1 MSAKENTTKFNKDNN
16 NYNERTT
23 NTLNQQQDAINKTLD
38 SILNNVK
45 RTTDEA
51 TREIPRYTQR
61 IAEYQEQ
68 TIQTVRDIA
77 SDYIEAQKQ
86 VIGSF
91 QSQVDRNNNG
101 AWDLYNPQKI
111 AENHAVMVNNF
122 TSYLLNTS
130 NLINNAL
137 ASNMRV
143 YNTALEQTRD
153 NVKACAKTNTQF
165 IQSVNSQNKEVNF
178 TRSLTTPPYSQ
189 ILKTVSERLTYSNDL
204 IDINQSTENQKK
216 KDKKPK
222 RILIAEPDSDIHVL
236 YSLFTKQY
244 GFSISDVKVVQ
255 NGNKCLEIIHSNRN
269 DNNENNKENNDY
281 DIFIVD
287 THLSDISGFEVAR
300 KIRNRLP
307 HKRIILTTTYSL
319 DNISSMIDSIG
330 IKSQDVLFKPFSYYD
345 LVSILK
351 EPGMSNN

>member
-1 MSAKENTTKFNKDNN
+1 MSIIKSLIHTLIYLSNVYIYMSAKENTTKFNKDNN

-38 SILNNVK
+38 NTLQNVK

-101 AWDLYNPQKI
+101 VWNWFNPQRI
-111 AENHAVMVNNF
+111 AENHAVAVNNF
-122 TSYLLNTS
+122 TSYLVNTS

-153 NVKACAKTNTQF
+153 NVKACAKTNTNF
-165 IQSVNSQNKEVNF
+165 IQSFDSQNRERNF
-178 TRSLTTPPYSQ
+178 
-189 ILKTVSERLTYSNDL
+189 
-204 IDINQSTENQKK
+204 
-216 KDKKPK
+216 
-222 RILIAEPDSDIHVL
+222 
-236 YSLFTKQY
+236 
-244 GFSISDVKVVQ
+244 IS
-255 NGNKCLEIIHSNRN
+255 
-269 DNNENNKENNDY
+269 
-281 DIFIVD
+281 
-287 THLSDISGFEVAR
+287 
-300 KIRNRLP
+300 P
-307 HKRIILTTTYSL
+307 
-319 DNISSMIDSIG
+319 
-330 IKSQDVLFKPFSYYD
+330 
-345 LVSILK
+345 
-351 EPGMSNN
+351 